1 MDFSNL
7 LKFTITSL
15 TSHFHEAGRF
25 TFQNEAPA
33 FRQMED
39 FAEPLQTLF
48 FTLAASIR
56 EL

>member
-7 LKFTITSL
+7 LELTIASL
-15 TSHFHEAGRF
+15 ASHFHEAGCL
-25 TFQNEAPA
+25 TFQNKAPA
-33 FRQMED
+33 FRQVED

-48 FTLAASIR
+48 FTPAASMR